1 MALSIAAGLSR
12 NTVSQLE
19 TEQRIPR
26 LPVVEQLAN
35 ALGVSPARL
44 AFGIDVQS
52 QHSDGELGCRH
63 LAERTK
69 RARLARGLTLREV
82 GRRSASSAAAIRTTE
97 SGTMPSLDT
106 VETLAKALRV
116 SPAWLA
122 YGEGPMEA
130 PSRRRTTLAEP
141 ARDYGLE

>member
-1 MALSIAAGLSR
+1 MALSVAAGLSR

-19 TEQRIPR
+19 AERRIPR

-35 ALGVSPARL
+35 ALGISPAWL
-44 AFGIDVQS
+44 AFGLDVQCART
-52 QHSDGELGCRH
+52 DGELGCRKF
-63 LAERTK
+63 AERAK
-69 RARLARGLTLREV
+69 QARMARGLTLREV

-106 VETLAKALRV
+106 VEALAKALGV

-130 PSRRRTTLAEP
+130 PTRRRATQTEQVQTSD
-141 ARDYGLE
+141 R